1 MIMMTN
7 EGEGKDYDGNE
18 IIQIKGT
25 GHNVGEI
32 CWLSVK
38 IYPKTEIT
46 GEELKN
52 LDIEKSI
59 EPLYNFLNARWSSG
73 LTTFG
78 CPRRMLMRTSP

>member
-1 MIMMTN
+1 MMMMTN

-25 GHNVGEI
+25 GHNIGEI

-46 GEELKN
+46 TIWGTAEESWYRKANWAL
-52 LDIEKSI
+52 IQFFE
-59 EPLYNFLNARWSSG
+59 
-73 LTTFG
+73 
-78 CPRRMLMRTSP
+78 C

>member
-32 CWLSVK
+32 CRLSVK

-46 GEELKN
+46 IIWGTTEE
-52 LDIEKSI
+52 S
-59 EPLYNFLNARWSSG
+59 
-73 LTTFG
+73 
-78 CPRRMLMRTSP
+78 

>member
-32 CWLSVK
+32 C
-38 IYPKTEIT
+38 
-46 GEELKN
+46 
-52 LDIEKSI
+52 
-59 EPLYNFLNARWSSG
+59 
-73 LTTFG
+73 
-78 CPRRMLMRTSP
+78 